1 MKKLFRALSLCLTLA
16 LCVSGSTAALAEAPA
31 ATPAPQDERVIT
43 DVSPLEDQI
52 RNIVGFTTST
62 GGPYDFE
69 QADHRSAMQAYS
81 AEPAEGAVALLRVYA
96 RAEDRGDASINSSG
110 HSFLSVRNVSDHDI
124 EVGGLRIA
132 PDTEMTFSPRGNRWE
147 HTGIWYNL
155 EGYYKRYLADSYY
168 QNIYAVQT
176 SLDQGQLDV
185 VNRNLAKS
193 DHWSAYFNCA
203 AFTESMWNAVCAD
216 TLSAGQPYTPEN
228 LRNVSDHDIEVGGL
242 RIAPDTEMTF
252 SPRGNRWEHTGI
264 WYNLEG
270 YYKRYL
276 ADSYYQNIYAV
287 QTSLDQGQLDVV
299 NRNLAKS
306 DHWSAYFNCAAFTE
320 SMWNAVCAD
329 TLSAGQPYTP
339 ENLRNDILAKYGA
352 LAAYNPQ
359 VPYDYIV
366 YYGTSLT
373 PSKEFA

>member
-1 MKKLFRALSLCLTLA
+1 MKKLYRALSLCLTLA
-16 LCVSGSTAALAEAPA
+16 LCVFCSTAALAEAPA

-69 QADHRSAMQAYS
+69 QADHKSAVQAYG
-81 AEPAEGAVALLRVYA
+81 AEPAEGAVAL
-96 RAEDRGDASINSSG
+96 
-110 HSFLSVRNVSDHDI
+110 
-124 EVGGLRIA
+124 
-132 PDTEMTFSPRGNRWE
+132 
-147 HTGIWYNL
+147 
-155 EGYYKRYLADSYY
+155 
-168 QNIYAVQT
+168 
-176 SLDQGQLDV
+176 
-185 VNRNLAKS
+185 
-193 DHWSAYFNCA
+193 
-203 AFTESMWNAVCAD
+203 
-216 TLSAGQPYTPEN
+216 
-228 LRNVSDHDIEVGGL
+228 L

-339 ENLRNDILAKYGA
+339 ENLRNDILAKYGD

>member
-1 MKKLFRALSLCLTLA
+1 MKKQFRALSLCLTLA
-16 LCVSGSTAALAEAPA
+16 LCVFGSTAAL
-31 ATPAPQDERVIT
+31 
-43 DVSPLEDQI
+43 
-52 RNIVGFTTST
+52 
-62 GGPYDFE
+62 
-69 QADHRSAMQAYS
+69 
-81 AEPAEGAVALLRVYA
+81 AEGAVALLRVYA

-216 TLSAGQPYTPEN
+216 TCLLYTSP
-228 LRNVSDHDIEVGGL
+228 
-242 RIAPDTEMTF
+242 
-252 SPRGNRWEHTGI
+252 SPRDRG
-264 WYNLEG
+264 
-270 YYKRYL
+270 
-276 ADSYYQNIYAV
+276 
-287 QTSLDQGQLDVV
+287 
-299 NRNLAKS
+299 
-306 DHWSAYFNCAAFTE
+306 
-320 SMWNAVCAD
+320 
-329 TLSAGQPYTP
+329 
-339 ENLRNDILAKYGA
+339 
-352 LAAYNPQ
+352 
-359 VPYDYIV
+359 
-366 YYGTSLT
+366 
-373 PSKEFA
+373 

>member
-69 QADHRSAMQAYS
+69 QADHKSAVQAYG

-132 PDTEMTFSPRGNRWE
+132 PNTEMTFSPRG
-147 HTGIWYNL
+147 
-155 EGYYKRYLADSYY
+155 K
-168 QNIYAVQT
+168 
-176 SLDQGQLDV
+176 
-185 VNRNLAKS
+185 
-193 DHWSAYFNCA
+193 
-203 AFTESMWNAVCAD
+203 
-216 TLSAGQPYTPEN
+216 
-228 LRNVSDHDIEVGGL
+228 
-242 RIAPDTEMTF
+242 
-252 SPRGNRWEHTGI
+252 
-264 WYNLEG
+264 
-270 YYKRYL
+270 
-276 ADSYYQNIYAV
+276 
-287 QTSLDQGQLDVV
+287 LDVV

-339 ENLRNDILAKYGA
+339 ENLRNDILAKYGD

>member
-1 MKKLFRALSLCLTLA
+1 MPQNTGHGCQLHFNTSGTGGKGGRHLFLDSVPKIVYPYPEIFSLWRFPHEKAVPRPFPLPDTA

-31 ATPAPQDERVIT
+31 ATPAPQDQRVIT

-69 QADHRSAMQAYS
+69 QADHKSAVQAYG

-132 PDTEMTFSPRGNRWE
+132 PN
-147 HTGIWYNL
+147 
-155 EGYYKRYLADSYY
+155 
-168 QNIYAVQT
+168 
-176 SLDQGQLDV
+176 
-185 VNRNLAKS
+185 
-193 DHWSAYFNCA
+193 
-203 AFTESMWNAVCAD
+203 
-216 TLSAGQPYTPEN
+216 
-228 LRNVSDHDIEVGGL
+228 
-242 RIAPDTEMTF
+242 TEMTF

-339 ENLRNDILAKYGA
+339 ENLRNDILAKYGD

>member
-69 QADHRSAMQAYS
+69 QADHKSAVQAYG
-81 AEPAEGAVALLRVYA
+81 AEPAEGAVALLRIYA

-132 PDTEMTFSPRGNRWE
+132 PNTEMTFSPRGNRWE

-176 SLDQGQLDV
+176 SLPRACG
-185 VNRNLAKS
+185 
-193 DHWSAYFNCA
+193 
-203 AFTESMWNAVCAD
+203 
-216 TLSAGQPYTPEN
+216 TLSAPTPFPPGSPTPRRTCGTTFWPSTAIWPHTTPRSPTTT
-228 LRNVSDHDIEVGGL
+228 LFIT
-242 RIAPDTEMTF
+242 AP
-252 SPRGNRWEHTGI
+252 
-264 WYNLEG
+264 
-270 YYKRYL
+270 
-276 ADSYYQNIYAV
+276 A
-287 QTSLDQGQLDVV
+287 
-299 NRNLAKS
+299 
-306 DHWSAYFNCAAFTE
+306 
-320 SMWNAVCAD
+320 
-329 TLSAGQPYTP
+329 
-339 ENLRNDILAKYGA
+339 
-352 LAAYNPQ
+352 
-359 VPYDYIV
+359 
-366 YYGTSLT
+366 
-373 PSKEFA
+373 